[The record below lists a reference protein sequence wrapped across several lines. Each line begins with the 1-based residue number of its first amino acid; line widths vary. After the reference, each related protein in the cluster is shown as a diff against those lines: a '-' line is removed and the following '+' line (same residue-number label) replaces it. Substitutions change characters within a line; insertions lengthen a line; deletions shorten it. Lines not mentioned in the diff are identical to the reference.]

1 MKPQASP
8 PRAGYED
15 ALQVR
20 MEAAMLRTQRFVNS
34 AQPVRASPQ
43 DGMSF
48 SPICM
53 SCQQSGRRHASAP
66 TFEQNY
72 ICANCHRRWVTL
84 PSAG

>member
-8 PRAGYED
+8 PRAVYED

-20 MEAAMLRTQRFVNS
+20 MEAAMLRTQRFINS
-34 AQPVRASPQ
+34 TQPVRARHHY
-43 DGMSF
+43 GMPF
-48 SPICM
+48 SPFCM
-53 SCQQSGRRHASAP
+53 SCQQSGRRHASAL